1 MACAFQMG
9 QLPFRRVSQR
19 KLLICASL
27 LVLTGSERTRGIVVE
42 PELVAAIVALNVTRR
57 AQETPKIAVIRT

>member
-1 MACAFQMG
+1 
-9 QLPFRRVSQR
+9 V
-19 KLLICASL
+19 
-27 LVLTGSERTRGIVVE
+27 LVLLGFQRTRRIVVE

>member
-1 MACAFQMG
+1 LLF
-9 QLPFRRVSQR
+9 PFCRDWTRR
-19 KLLICASL
+19 
-27 LVLTGSERTRGIVVE
+27 IVVE